1 MDVRCGFEPSRIET
15 RRIDSAAATKVQS
28 VQSHTTKPQLN
39 STKPLSSKHPVP
51 IKDHDADLNYWVL
64 YLFEVFLEQ
73 RCLSSRVYTDVTVHG
88 VLDQDDRP
96 AKDETCSKTFISPGE
111 IALHGGFFSVAVE
124 GEVVDCECPRSHR
137 SMSRN

>member
-1 MDVRCGFEPSRIET
+1 MKVRCGFEPEKIET
-15 RRIDSAAATKVQS
+15 RQIDSASPTKVQS
-28 VQSHTTKPQLN
+28 IQSHTTKPHLN
-39 STKPLSSKHPVP
+39 STKPRSSKHPVP
-51 IKDHDADLNYWVL
+51 IKDQDEDFDYWVP
-64 YLFEVFLEQ
+64 YLFKVFLEQ

-124 GEVVDCECPRSHR
+124 GEVIDCECSRSHR
-137 SMSRN
+137 SMSLN